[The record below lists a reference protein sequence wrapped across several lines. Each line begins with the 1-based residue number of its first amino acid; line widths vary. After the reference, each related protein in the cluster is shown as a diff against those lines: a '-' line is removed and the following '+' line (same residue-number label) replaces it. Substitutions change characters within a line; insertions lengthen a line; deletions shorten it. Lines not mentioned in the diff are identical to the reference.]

1 MEKNLGGR
9 PKTDISV
16 KTFEGLCS
24 INCTKDEMCGIF
36 DCDEKTLTRWCKDTY
51 GLGFSDVYKKKS
63 ASGKASLRRMQFKAA
78 ESGNVTMQIWLG
90 KQYLEQK
97 DKQDIEHS
105 GETTVNNRHDVS
117 HLSVKEIKELLG
129 KE

>member
-1 MEKNLGGR
+1 MWKKNLGGR

-97 DKQDIEHS
+97 DKQGIEHS
-105 GETTVNNRHDVS
+105 GGIKIDVNW
-117 HLSVKEIKELLG
+117 EE
-129 KE
+129 